1 MRPVQKYGWLVYR
14 KIDIERNQRF
24 IELLLQAAE
33 KREIKLSLV
42 PFEELT
48 WKISGKES
56 PFTCGDQQYPDF
68 MINRSVSPWLNELAE
83 FSGIRAF
90 NTSFAARIA
99 NDKRLTH
106 AFFQKRGVPMAD
118 TAAISP
124 EALSPDN
131 RPDFPFVIKDPYG
144 RGGTGVHF
152 IHNEVDLLTFL
163 SHGNNNELLV
173 QPVSGSPGKDLRVYI
188 VGNEIQGAVL
198 RETSSSSELRA
209 NLSTGGTSR
218 LYELNEAEKKQIS
231 IITNSMKI
239 DFAGIDFLFKK
250 DGTLLFNEMEDA
262 VGCRSL
268 YMNSSVDIADVF
280 LEYVQK
286 VLSDV

>member
-1 MRPVQKYGWLVYR
+1 MRAIKKYGWLVYR
-14 KIDIERNQRF
+14 KEDINRNQRF
-24 IELLLQAAE
+24 IKLLLHAAE

-42 PFEELT
+42 HLEELT
-48 WKISGKES
+48 WKISGNES
-56 PFTCGDQQYPDF
+56 PFTRGGQQSPDF
-68 MINRSVSPWLNELAE
+68 LINRSVSPWLNELAE
-83 FSGIRAF
+83 FSGIRSF
-90 NTSFAARIA
+90 NTSFAARLA

-106 AFFQKRGVPMAD
+106 AFLQKTGIRMAD
-118 TAAISP
+118 TAAVSP

-131 RPDFPFVIKDPYG
+131 HPDFPFVIKDPYG
-144 RGGTGVHF
+144 RGGAGVYF
-152 IHNEVDLLTFL
+152 IHNEWDLLHCL
-163 SHGNNNELLV
+163 SQINYSELLV
-173 QPVSGSPGKDLRVYI
+173 QPLSGNPGKDLRVYI

-198 RETSSSSELRA
+198 RETTSSSELRA

-218 LYELNEAEKKQIS
+218 SYVLNEAEKKQIHAITSS
-231 IITNSMKI
+231 IKL
-239 DFAGIDFLFKK
+239 DFAGIDFLFDK

-286 VLSDV
+286 VVS